1 MLISHSHAQGR
12 AAGADGERPIAKL
25 ASEIEGLS
33 QRLLLRQAQRVL
45 SHLRFD
51 AGAHLTRRAEVA
63 VSGRQSLDPLMWT
76 LEVVVLDVKR
86 HSALAVLEVG
96 KHGP

>member
-12 AAGADGERPIAKL
+12 AAGADGERPIAQL
-25 ASEIEGLS
+25 PGQIEGLS
-33 QRLLLRQAQRVL
+33 NGLLLRQAQRVL

-51 AGAHLTRRAEVA
+51 ARAYLTCRAEVA
-63 VSGRQSLDPLMWT
+63 VGGGEPLDPLMRT

-86 HSALAVLEVG
+86 HPALAVLKVSE
-96 KHGP
+96 HGA